1 MKVNH
6 FAFTLLELLSV
17 IAIIGVLI
25 ALLLPAVQSARE
37 SSRRHSCA
45 NNLMQLGIAAK
56 HFEQALGVLPSGTV
70 NDTGPI
76 RNVPV
81 GNHIGWLPRL
91 LPYLEQP
98 ALYDDIDFSR
108 SVYDP
113 ANRKVWLTPFS
124 YKLGT
129 FCCPSSGGYYR
140 YGGDPQKPAAPRV
153 TNYVACHG
161 GRETPIDAD
170 NDGVFFLNS
179 NLRSRDIPDG
189 TSNTIFFGETQII
202 SDESIN
208 PLGKHYRSQT
218 IILPE
223 GAKGP
228 FVYGN
233 LGWMSGTPGTI
244 RNTAYPPNTY
254 VGPFSNWTMPGEV
267 LSGAYFRR
275 EQNGQE
281 EESVD
286 TKPYIERV
294 LPPEIWKD
302 IKPEQYLVGGF
313 GSSHTTVSNFLF
325 GDGSVQSIST
335 QVGASIFQAMGNRRD
350 SLSEPRTE

>member
-1 MKVNH
+1 MKRNPL
-6 FAFTLLELLSV
+6 AFTLLELLVV

-37 SSRRHSCA
+37 AARRFQCA
-45 NNLMQLGIAAK
+45 NNLTQLGVAAK
-56 HFEQALGVLPSGTV
+56 NFEQTHGVLPSGTV
-70 NDTGPI
+70 NETGPI

-91 LPYLEQP
+91 LPYLEQTP
-98 ALYDDIDFSR
+98 LYEEIDFSR

-113 ANRKVWLTPFS
+113 ANRKIWLARFPYYNVFRCVS
-124 YKLGT
+124 D
-129 FCCPSSGGYYR
+129 GGYYR
-140 YGGDPQKPAAPRV
+140 ESDKPDAPGA

-161 GRETPIDAD
+161 GRETAIDAD

-189 TSNTIFFGETQII
+189 TSNTIFFGETQIL
-202 SDESIN
+202 SDENIDCN
-208 PLGKHYRSQT
+208 EERYYYGKRT
-218 IILPE
+218 FIFPE
-223 GAKGP
+223 GEEGT

-254 VGPFSNWTMPGEV
+254 VGPFSNWTMPRDV
-267 LSGAYFRR
+267 LSGNYFS
-275 EQNGQE
+275 NAPTGQE
-281 EESVD
+281 NGGETYPNPD
-286 TKPYIERV
+286 RA

-302 IKPEQYLVGGF
+302 IKPGQYIVGGF

-325 GDGSVQSIST
+325 GDGSVQSVST
-335 QVGASIFQAMGNRRD
+335 RVGASIFQAMGNRRD
-350 SLSEPRTE
+350 SQPNKEP